1 MNPTASA
8 PPARIMG
15 IGPVPAVRKV
25 LDRAGLKVDEIDV
38 FDVNEAFAAQAL
50 AVVRE
55 VAHLCVIEDISEF
68 DRLEIHHFYEVYKAL
83 EPDRPIQH
91 VAQVGH
97 PRRTPVQLFWA
108 AKVHRG
114 E

>member
-1 MNPTASA
+1 
-8 PPARIMG
+8 MG

-55 VAHLCVIEDISEF
+55 FGLPPERTQPGKTVYHLGAEGAESWSS
-68 DRLEIHHFYEVYKAL
+68 
-83 EPDRPIQH
+83 
-91 VAQVGH
+91 
-97 PRRTPVQLFWA
+97 T
-108 AKVHRG
+108 
-114 E
+114 